1 MQNAGISSLGL
12 DWRYL
17 AFDVRPEAL
26 AEAIRGA
33 EQMHFVGLNLTV
45 PHKQLAVEM
54 VDVLDESAKEWGAV
68 NTIRFEGKVAGGEWL
83 SLGHPDSDSFTETR
97 SVGYNTDAD
106 AIVRACEEDLEL
118 DISQASILLL
128 GVGGAGRVAALKFA
142 SRGVKRLAIVNRTQA
157 KAESVKDEIAA
168 RYPDCDVTLGYPSDS
183 VDLMV
188 NGTSLGLKEADPLP
202 IDLDRF
208 GLASARA
215 VYDMIYQPAETS
227 LLKRAREAGCRVSNG
242 LGMLVYQGAK
252 ALEIW
257 TETEAPVRTMR
268 EALEV
273 HIYGEVVG
281 GGRD

>member
-68 NTIRFEGKVAGGEWL
+68 NTIRFEGRVEGGEWL

-168 RYPDCDVTLGYPSDS
+168 RYPDCDVTLGYPRDS

-281 GGRD
+281 GGRG